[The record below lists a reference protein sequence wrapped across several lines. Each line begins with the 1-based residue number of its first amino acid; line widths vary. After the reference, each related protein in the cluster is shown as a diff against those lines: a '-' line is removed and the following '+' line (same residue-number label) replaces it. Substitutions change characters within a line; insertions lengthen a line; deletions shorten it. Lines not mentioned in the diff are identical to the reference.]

1 MHQGLFQTRVC
12 DMQREE
18 ARRHR
23 AFLRTLLDERCHGM
37 RGIRE
42 PPPRNPP
49 NAAQGETFA
58 QAALKSQGI
67 HLPQDVGDEEFETA
81 KTAHIDVIPLTDK
94 LMLQGLTFPLMDHLK
109 DLGFTY
115 ERDIEEANGVN
126 AYTIAQADFDAAS
139 MTGLLNQWGWT
150 YELYDAAA

>member
-1 MHQGLFQTRVC
+1 MRFDSAQEHAYRPRVL
-12 DMQREE
+12 RAVEGE
-18 ARRHR
+18 AG
-23 AFLRTLLDERCHGM
+23 A
-37 RGIRE
+37 
-42 PPPRNPP
+42 
-49 NAAQGETFA
+49 
-58 QAALKSQGI
+58 I

-115 ERDIEEANGVN
+115 ERGIEEANGVD

-150 YELYDAAA
+150 YELYDDAA